1 MEIKKNEIL
10 FFIAYAL
17 MIISD
22 IFNYTY
28 IVRLNGSENIRTVL
42 ELFTYAFFIV
52 NFLVNM
58 KPKQVNFVYLIGYS
72 IIILVSAF
80 FSKSYIFV
88 KMLLCTISMLPI
100 KTDKVIKYD
109 MYIRIICMFIIISL
123 SLIGVFP
130 IYSSAIRDGKLRM
143 LLGFSHPNHLGLYCM
158 IVLMEYLFL
167 NYSKITIKKML
178 VLSAIIMVLP
188 FYIISRTVYFSMIG
202 ILVLFIFSKINS
214 KFLLKKIWIALPI
227 IITAIN
233 FWFIINYNSSDELWN
248 KLNLLLSGRLYI
260 ANRYYEIFGIT
271 WLGQFLTGMESKI
284 NWGTS
289 ALDNAY
295 INLIIRDGIF
305 ILLMFVGIYCKT
317 IKSAVKRGDAALLIC
332 IIVFLIYGTSELF
345 MINIG
350 FNFTLI
356 YFSDYIY
363 FGNKK
368 SSYINNK
375 SIAHMEDIL

>member
-22 IFNYTY
+22 IFYYTY

-260 ANRYYEIFGIT
+260 ANRYYEIFGVT

-305 ILLMFVGIYCKT
+305 ILLMFVGIYCKI